1 MTQELQ
7 LHIPEGINYECT
19 GCGKCCTGWTVP
31 MTPDDY
37 DRVSSV
43 DWGKESPRYAGQ
55 ELFRELKD
63 YEKKGTP
70 YSHAI
75 RPGGDGFC
83 PFLVDNL
90 CFVHGQYGS
99 KFKPS
104 MCQLFPYCFN
114 ETPSGIY
121 ATVSFVSMGVLYNS
135 GKSLTEQRDYL
146 EEKLK
151 AFQELYPDHHPNWS
165 DLKLAVG
172 MPMTWDDYLVHEKQ
186 LISLLQDRSVS
197 IEERMLKGSDYLCS
211 KLAAGSPAPGMP
223 TEPCLKKL
231 DKHLLV
237 ALHKMYFPSKPLGK
251 GECDFSNF
259 RFIYQ
264 FLYQAPKLAFPT
276 RKFSFEELQEIEWP
290 VNDPEIE
297 DLLYR
302 YFFSRVFGKL
312 YFGAGF
318 GQLSLI
324 TGFHHLIL
332 ILGLVKLQS
341 KAWAL
346 HREAPVVSLVDVITT
361 VRELEKRLGESR
373 LGGYEAAVWELLMQ
387 SRSRVRRVL
396 ASA

>member
-1 MTQELQ
+1 
-7 LHIPEGINYECT
+7 
-19 GCGKCCTGWTVP
+19 
-31 MTPDDY
+31 MTPADY
-37 DRVSSV
+37 DRISDV
-43 DWGKESPRYAGQ
+43 DWGKESPRYEGQ
-55 ELFRELKD
+55 ELFRSLRD

-75 RPGGDGFC
+75 RPGSDGFC

-135 GKSLTEQRDYL
+135 GKALVDQRDYL
-146 EEKLK
+146 EDKLK

-165 DLKLAVG
+165 KLQLAVG
-172 MPMTWDDYLVHEKQ
+172 QPMTWDQYLEHERQ
-186 LISLLQDRSVS
+186 LISFLQDRTLSF
-197 IEERMLKGSDYLCS
+197 EDRMLKGSDYLIS
-211 KLAAGSPAPGMP
+211 QLSGGAALPPPAVS
-223 TEPCLKKL
+223 TETGLKKL
-231 DKHLLV
+231 DRHLLL
-237 ALHKMYFPSKPLGK
+237 ALHKMYFPAKPLGK
-251 GECDFSNF
+251 GECDFNLF

-264 FLYQAPKLAFPT
+264 VLYQGTKLPFPSRSFT
-276 RKFSFEELQEIEWP
+276 FEELHEFPWP
-290 VNDPEIE
+290 KNDPDID

-302 YFFSRVFGKL
+302 YFFSRLFGKL

-332 ILGLVKLQS
+332 VLGLVKLQA

-346 HREAPVVSLVDVITT
+346 TREADQISMVDMVAT

-373 LGGYEAAVWELLMQ
+373 LGGYEAATWELLMQ

-396 ASA
+396 AYA

>member
-1 MTQELQ
+1 ME
-7 LHIPEGINYECT
+7 LHIPQGINYECT

-31 MTPDDY
+31 MTPADY
-37 DRVSSV
+37 DRVSEV
-43 DWGKESPRYAGQ
+43 DWGKESDKYAGV

-75 RPGGDGFC
+75 RPGPDGYC

-135 GKSLTEQRDYL
+135 GKALIDQRDYL
-146 EEKLK
+146 EDKLK

-165 DLKLAVG
+165 KLQLAVG
-172 MPMTWDDYLVHEKQ
+172 QPMSWHEYLEHEAM
-186 LISLLQDRSVS
+186 LIKILNERSTP
-197 IEERMLKGSDYLCS
+197 IEERMLRGSDYLFS
-211 KLAAGSPAPGMP
+211 KLASPQTSNPSVQPA
-223 TEPCLKKL
+223 LKKL
-231 DKHLLV
+231 DRHLLV
-237 ALHKMYFPSKPLGK
+237 ALHRMYFPAKPLGK
-251 GECDFSNF
+251 GECDFNVL
-259 RFIYQ
+259 RFGYQ
-264 FLYQAPKLAFPT
+264 VLYQGTAISFPT
-276 RKFSFEELQEIEWP
+276 RRFSFDELHNFPWP
-290 VNDPEIE
+290 AEDREIE
-297 DLLYR
+297 DLIYR
-302 YFFSRVFGKL
+302 YFFSRIFGKL
-312 YFGAGF
+312 YFGAGY

-332 ILGLVKLQS
+332 ILGLIKLQA

-346 HREAPVVSLVDVITT
+346 TREAKEVSMVDMVATI
-361 VRELEKRLGESR
+361 RELEKRLGESR

-387 SRSRVRRVL
+387 SRSRIRRVL
-396 ASA
+396 AFC